1 MVSTFGGHFVVG
13 FETRSDKGS
22 VFFNSPGSKA
32 PHTWTSFSLRA
43 TRLTI
48 SVRSLLSGLEF
59 F

>member
-22 VFFNSPGSKA
+22 VIFYSAGSKG
-32 PHTWTSFSLRA
+32 PHTWTSFSLSA